1 MKEFWAGLKDKI
13 KNKFIKKSDD
23 NVIIEKNYAK
33 IENSDNKKKNE
44 KVSIETM
51 KNEFDK
57 LSSQINEF
65 VKKFNSSQNNANTD
79 LFEII
84 KRLYLI
90 HNNLIEK
97 IRKIEI
103 TTGLRKQ
110 NFKDMKE
117 ECEYTIFCDDSNL
130 TELNKKNIEDEVK
143 NEKFKTILK
152 GFEKLKSIIKGLNVN
167 ELRKIEESNEIE
179 FAFNSLFDKGK
190 NEELENMKKNILDS
204 LENLCK
210 ITYDELMKF
219 FVNIF
224 LAKKAIKIEEKRK
237 KKEEEERRKKEEEE
251 KKIKELE
258 KKQKTEEQKKLSEL
272 IDKFLE
278 KYPLNFNYNYNDATD
293 DFYNIFKGIMKMR
306 GYSDYLLKNYEW
318 NVKFDDN
325 GNLSKESAGELGALY
340 ALMFNGNG
348 TKGMEFLYDELKI
361 KIEKF
366 LEDIIDLEKLKK
378 YFKDCYSRPK
388 EIEIQEEQKLK
399 QVKMEEEQKEQQKE
413 QNEALQEVKKLLLK
427 NGSPKENIQKYQ
439 NECKNI
445 KTEFESNE
453 EISET
458 LKKYYYIYLDL
469 YNFLSRVDSKAVGKK
484 LKFELNNNELNYKL
498 ECFDKLKKWF
508 RMILDKINSKDK
520 SLKDIKKL
528 FEKSNLKI
536 LFGDL
541 SNKNF
546 SINKILGNIE
556 NKKRKNLDKLKEEF
570 IEICN
575 KNAKDFFARY
585 CQYTN
590 IVKIFDFFNIYYKFY
605 DYLYNIYKY
614 SQSEKKLDK
623 KIEYDNYKINI
634 DDLSNEYIIKEF
646 ITKISN
652 NLSKFKKIKEWFKS
666 NNENLKKMFENIEA
680 KDRQNVVQMLFNLK
694 FLLPPTDK
702 DVEKI
707 KKQQF
712 SEIKW
717 D

>member
-1 MKEFWAGLKDKI
+1 MNFLKKLGNLINKKDNNSTASDKKNNTKSINNDKI
-13 KNKFIKKSDD
+13 KGGVLESIKKKLG
-23 NVIIEKNYAK
+23 KN
-33 IENSDNKKKNE
+33 DKKNNL
-44 KVSIETM
+44 KISININNM
-51 KNEFDK
+51 KDEFDT
-57 LSSQINEF
+57 LASEINEF
-65 VKKFNSSQNNANTD
+65 LAQFKKSKNDANTD
-79 LFEII
+79 LLEII

-152 GFEKLKSIIKGLNVN
+152 CFGELKSIIEKLNVE
-167 ELRKIEESNEIE
+167 ELRKIEKSNKIKIK

-258 KKQKTEEQKKLSEL
+258 KEQKTEEQKKLSEL

-340 ALMFNGNG
+340 ELMFNGNG

-366 LEDIIDLEKLKK
+366 LEDIIDLEELKK
-378 YFKDCYSRPK
+378 YFKYCYSRPK
-388 EIEIQEEQKLK
+388 EIEIQE
-399 QVKMEEEQKEQQKE
+399 
-413 QNEALQEVKKLLLK
+413 
-427 NGSPKENIQKYQ
+427 
-439 NECKNI
+439 
-445 KTEFESNE
+445 
-453 EISET
+453 
-458 LKKYYYIYLDL
+458 
-469 YNFLSRVDSKAVGKK
+469 
-484 LKFELNNNELNYKL
+484 
-498 ECFDKLKKWF
+498 
-508 RMILDKINSKDK
+508 
-520 SLKDIKKL
+520 
-528 FEKSNLKI
+528 
-536 LFGDL
+536 
-541 SNKNF
+541 
-546 SINKILGNIE
+546 
-556 NKKRKNLDKLKEEF
+556 
-570 IEICN
+570 
-575 KNAKDFFARY
+575 
-585 CQYTN
+585 
-590 IVKIFDFFNIYYKFY
+590 
-605 DYLYNIYKY
+605 
-614 SQSEKKLDK
+614 
-623 KIEYDNYKINI
+623 
-634 DDLSNEYIIKEF
+634 
-646 ITKISN
+646 
-652 NLSKFKKIKEWFKS
+652 
-666 NNENLKKMFENIEA
+666 
-680 KDRQNVVQMLFNLK
+680 
-694 FLLPPTDK
+694 
-702 DVEKI
+702 
-707 KKQQF
+707 
-712 SEIKW
+712 
-717 D
+717 